1 MTAVGAV
8 KTIGTAVLLQ
18 PRFCRGHIFHAVGT
32 VVGVHLV
39 ANTETTP
46 GQKGED
52 SRETLTNHYLMSRQ
66 CLQKYNLHIGLRLP
80 QLQRYCT

>member
-18 PRFCRGHIFHAVGT
+18 PRFCRGHVFHAVGT

-46 GQKGED
+46 GQKMKIAGK
-52 SRETLTNHYLMSRQ
+52 H
-66 CLQKYNLHIGLRLP
+66 
-80 QLQRYCT
+80 